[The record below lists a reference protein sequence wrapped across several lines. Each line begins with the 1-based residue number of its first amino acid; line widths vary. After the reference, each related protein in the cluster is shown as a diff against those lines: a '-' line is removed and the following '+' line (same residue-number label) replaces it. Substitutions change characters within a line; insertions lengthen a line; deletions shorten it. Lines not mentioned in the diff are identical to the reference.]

1 MLHMKENF
9 KRNVGER
16 NVLSIELARNS
27 VIDDWLNYE
36 SKRTGLSRQD
46 VIRLTLIEKIDDV
59 EYQKEEWEEWKES

>member
-1 MLHMKENF
+1 MKENF